1 MSQPIILD
9 SHATGLNPWKVTII
23 LEELGLK
30 YENKSLEL
38 TEMKKPAFEKIYPN
52 GRLEYSVPAIEDPN
66 TGILLWE
73 SGAIIVYLIDR
84 YDTSAGLTY
93 TSTPERYHLKRWL
106 HFQVSGQGPY
116 WG

>member
-52 GRLEYSVPAIEDPN
+52 GRSVYR
-66 TGILLWE
+66 TG
-73 SGAIIVYLIDR
+73 GADGPVGDTRKGWNIVCLR
-84 YDTSAGLTY
+84 
-93 TSTPERYHLKRWL
+93 
-106 HFQVSGQGPY
+106 
-116 WG
+116 